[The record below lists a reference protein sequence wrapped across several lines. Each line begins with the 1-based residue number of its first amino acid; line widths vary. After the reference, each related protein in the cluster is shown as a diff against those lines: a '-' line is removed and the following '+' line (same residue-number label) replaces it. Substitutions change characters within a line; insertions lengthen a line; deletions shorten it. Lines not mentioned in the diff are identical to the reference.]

1 MSVTTLL
8 HQTQQEYERENQ
20 QHDTLEHATWTGVI
34 FLSIERVSRQTFRQ
48 GNGSDH
54 AITYVP
60 PSISF
65 ITCSDMTGMYQ
76 QLD

>member
-34 FLSIERVSRQTFRQ
+34 FLSIESLGRPF
-48 GNGSDH
+48 GKG
-54 AITYVP
+54 
-60 PSISF
+60 
-65 ITCSDMTGMYQ
+65 TGPIMR
-76 QLD
+76 